1 MRDSGSVHVPEKVP
15 EKSAPNLGDLL
26 EDALLQARNL
36 VQAELALA
44 RAELKVEVSR
54 TVSSMLMLV
63 GAAMF
68 FQAALA
74 TLGVLLVL
82 SFGAGFAA
90 AAVVIGLALIGVGL
104 AFSALRALDHKRLPK
119 TTARLSND
127 AKQVLETVK

>member
-1 MRDSGSVHVPEKVP
+1 MRDSGSVHIPEKLP
-15 EKSAPNLGDLL
+15 EKPAPNLGDLL
-26 EDALLQARNL
+26 EDALLQARTL

-44 RAELKVEVSR
+44 RAELKTEVSR
-54 TVSSMLMLV
+54 TVSSLLMLV

-82 SFGAGFAA
+82 AFGAGLAA
-90 AAVVIGLALIGVGL
+90 AAVVVGLALIGVGL
-104 AFSALRALDHKRLPK
+104 ALAALRALDHKHLPK